1 MKRIKETV
9 FFLGGGELKYFI
21 IVPNCW
27 RIERK
32 GNIKQWRPMVLI
44 LEGSS
49 EHVAQAG
56 RKIGLFGIKKSEL
69 SPLFI

>member
-9 FFLGGGELKYFI
+9 LWGELKYFI

-27 RIERK
+27 RKERK

-44 LEGSS
+44 LEGNS

-56 RKIGLFGIKKSEL
+56 RKIGLFGEKN
-69 SPLFI
+69 PD